1 NDNIS
6 KIYLNCREDYV
17 YVSEFLKEYGE
28 NNIKLDIYE
37 GERNLLD
44 YYAIEK
50 EILSLRNKKV
60 YLNCGGYIIIDK
72 TEAMYVVD
80 VNSGKNVKG
89 NSMEKTIFTTN
100 MEAADEICNQIILR
114 NLNGIIV
121 IDFIDM
127 DNENL
132 KEKVL
137 DKLKQG
143 LKRDKNKSVVYPFTE
158 LNLVQIARKR
168 Q

>member
-1 NDNIS
+1 
-6 KIYLNCREDYV
+6 
-17 YVSEFLKEYGE
+17 
-28 NNIKLDIYE
+28 
-37 GERNLLD
+37 
-44 YYAIEK
+44 
-50 EILSLRNKKV
+50 
-60 YLNCGGYIIIDK
+60 
-72 TEAMYVVD
+72 MYVVD

-143 LKRDKNKSVVYPFTE
+143 LKEIKINLLFIPL
-158 LNLVQIARKR
+158 LN
-168 Q
+168 